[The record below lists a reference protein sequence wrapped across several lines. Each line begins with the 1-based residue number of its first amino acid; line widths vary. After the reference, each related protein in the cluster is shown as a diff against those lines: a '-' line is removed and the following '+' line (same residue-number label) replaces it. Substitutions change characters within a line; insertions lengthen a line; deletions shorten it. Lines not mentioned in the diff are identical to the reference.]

1 MALTK
6 VTNDLQDALAAA
18 QPTITSVGT
27 LTNFTSTGIDDNAT
41 SNAITIT
48 SDEKVGIGVAAT
60 DGTLHVHTATAGTVS
75 ASSQADDLVVENS
88 AEGGMTIITP
98 DDQSAR
104 IRFTSPSTN
113 NDVGGASIFYRQNIN
128 KMSIGTE
135 VSGGIV
141 AIKSGAGNE
150 AINLDASGNVGIGV
164 VPEAWHANWTAL
176 QIGDTGF
183 VGSYTAGATDI
194 TGLGCNVWSDG
205 TYKYIETDEAVI
217 YKQQNG
223 THIFDV
229 APSGTADAAISWTTA
244 MTIANDGKI
253 VIGNNIPMWSGEYGG
268 ALFLKG
274 NNSTA
279 DRNAQLAIVDSTGAI
294 AHNGVFINN
303 NGAVL
308 MKNTTSDNVDTGY
321 GSRQDMDGSNYCT
334 IALNNGTHY
343 VRADT
348 AWKFY
353 VMGNGQIHSTS
364 QSISGISDV
373 RLKENI
379 TDIDTGLAEIMALQ
393 PRRFDWKDGGGT
405 VLAGFV
411 AQEVESVLP
420 DLIGNFKHDDFED
433 AKSLRMGDILPTLVK
448 AMQEQQAIIESLTA
462 RLEALE
468 GE

>member
-6 VTNDLQDALAAA
+6 IKTG
-18 QPTITSVGT
+18 SVSDSIT
-27 LTNFTSTGIDDNAT
+27 LTTPDINGG
-41 SNAITIT
+41 TI
-48 SDEKVGIGVAAT
+48 
-60 DGTLHVHTATAGTVS
+60 DGTLIGGTTPAAISGTTGQFGTSLNVDGTATVDALTVDGASGTATIALNDSRSNVNDTTVIDFRHNGITGSQIKSTAIEDFSTS
-75 ASSQADDLVVENS
+75 ANRSSDLSFHVRNN
-88 AEGGMTIITP
+88 GTII
-98 DDQSAR
+98 DA
-104 IRFTSPSTN
+104 
-113 NDVGGASIFYRQNIN
+113 AHIN
-128 KMSIGTE
+128 
-135 VSGGIV
+135 
-141 AIKSGAGNE
+141 
-150 AINLDASGNVGIGV
+150 ASGNVGIGV
-164 VPEAWHANWTAL
+164 VPEDWHANWTAL

-205 TYKYIETDEAVI
+205 TYKYIETDEAVL

-253 VIGNNIPMWSGEYGG
+253 AIGNNVPMWSGSYGG

-279 DRNAQLAIVDSTGAI
+279 DRNAQLAVVDSTGAI

-308 MKNTTSDNVDTGY
+308 MKNNTSDNVDAGY

-343 VRADT
+343 VRSDS

-448 AMQEQQAIIESLTA
+448 AMQEQQALIEALTA
-462 RLEALE
+462 RITGLE
-468 GE
+468 GA